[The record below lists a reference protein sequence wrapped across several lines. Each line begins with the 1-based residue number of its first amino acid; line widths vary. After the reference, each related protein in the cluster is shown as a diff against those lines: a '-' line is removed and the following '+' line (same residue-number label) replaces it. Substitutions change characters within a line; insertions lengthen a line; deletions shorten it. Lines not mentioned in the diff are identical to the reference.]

1 LKFLQYKGYC
11 LLQKILISGF
21 CKNNSCQDK
30 NMFSFLRA
38 SQSLVTAVL
47 ILVLPP
53 FARVQAEDSLGVS
66 TTDKSTDSLQKVS
79 RYAQLDSAPVTS
91 VTQLSDVQ
99 PTDWAFQALQS
110 LVERY
115 GCIAGYPDGSFKGNR
130 AMTRFE
136 FATALNACLDKVN
149 QQIDADITAMVNKE
163 DLATLQKLQEEFATE
178 LATLRGRVDALEA
191 RTEQLEEQEFSTTT
205 KLNGQIIFAAT
216 DAFGDASRS
225 GNGDQSNLT
234 FSSRVRLNLK
244 TSFTK
249 PKEPKDIFPKDELL
263 VRIQAS
269 NIINPTAPGNEARL
283 SFASG
288 SNSTNDAF
296 VSKLQYTYEPNEQ
309 VKILAATGFNTY
321 FDDWDVINPLRNDGH
336 GAISRYGRYSPI
348 YRLGGDTGIGVTY
361 KPNGNIK
368 IEVAYLAKNTNNPA
382 SGLFN
387 GNYGALAQ
395 IVFYPNEKDT
405 VTKIAFTYVNAYNDD
420 GLGHNTG
427 SLPSN
432 LGGRKVSSNSFGIE
446 TNVNISN
453 DLQLGGWVSYTNAR
467 ALSGEVKGDA
477 DIWSWAATL
486 AFPDLGKKGN
496 LGGIIIGMQ
505 PKLTGTSAPLS
516 GLPRRDL
523 DTGFH
528 IEGFYRYQINDKISI
543 TPGLIWLTAPN
554 HNEQNGD
561 IFLGVVRTTFEIGD
575 TK

>member
-1 LKFLQYKGYC
+1 
-11 LLQKILISGF
+11 
-21 CKNNSCQDK
+21 
-30 NMFSFLRA
+30 MFSFLRT
-38 SQSLVTAVL
+38 SLSLVTAVL
-47 ILVLPP
+47 ILVLTP
-53 FARVQAEDSLGVS
+53 FARVKAEDSLGVS

-205 KLNGQIIFAAT
+205 KLNAQVIFAAT
-216 DAFGDASRS
+216 DAFGDASPS

-234 FSSRVRLNLK
+234 FSSRVRLNFDS
-244 TSFTK
+244 SFTGQ
-249 PKEPKDIFPKDELL
+249 DRL
-263 VRIQAS
+263 RIRFQAS
-269 NIINPTAPGNEARL
+269 NVINPTAPGNEARL
-283 SFASG
+283 SFQSG
-288 SNSTNDAF
+288 SDTNNNVF
-296 VSKLQYTYEPNEQ
+296 LSKLEYRFPIGDK
-309 VKILAATGFNTY
+309 VSFLLGTGFNTY
-321 FDDWDVINPLRNDGH
+321 FDDADVINPLQSDGNA
-336 GAISRYGRYSPI
+336 AISRFGRYSPI
-348 YRLGGDTGIGVTY
+348 FRLGGDTGVGVTF
-361 KPNGNIK
+361 KPNGNFK
-368 IEVAYLAKNTNNPA
+368 AEMFYLAGNTNNPG
-382 SGLFN
+382 SGLFT
-387 GNYGALAQ
+387 GKYGALGQ
-395 IVFYPNEKDT
+395 IVFYPNEKDPI
-405 VTKIAFTYVNAYNDD
+405 TKIAFTYVNAYNDD
-420 GLGHNTG
+420 GLAHNTG
-427 SLPSN
+427 SLLSN
-432 LGGRKVSSNSFGIE
+432 LRGRKVSSNSFGIE

-453 DLQLGGWVSYTNAR
+453 GFQLGGWVSYTNAR

-516 GLPRRDL
+516 GLPRRDP

-528 IEGFYRYQINDKISI
+528 IEGFYRYKINDNISV

-561 IFLGVVRTTFEIGD
+561 IFLGVVRTTFEI
-575 TK
+575 